1 MKLQD
6 MKKEDL
12 EVLSYN
18 DIANIIITEEGTM
31 PTLTLFTK
39 IVDLLELPKSTI
51 ENKIG
56 DFYTSLTTDQRFT
69 LLEDGSWDL
78 KINHPTSK
86 IIIEDEEDIE
96 EKEDE
101 EYQDEFEEKDDMYDD
116 TEDIDDDD
124 TTEEYKNLVI
134 VDEEDINNLEQ

>member
-39 IVDLLELPKSTI
+39 IVDLLELKKY
-51 ENKIG
+51 N
-56 DFYTSLTTDQRFT
+56 
-69 LLEDGSWDL
+69 
-78 KINHPTSK
+78 
-86 IIIEDEEDIE
+86 
-96 EKEDE
+96 
-101 EYQDEFEEKDDMYDD
+101 
-116 TEDIDDDD
+116 
-124 TTEEYKNLVI
+124 
-134 VDEEDINNLEQ
+134 